1 MPYTVKGCTD
11 IMCLLTWL
19 LQWPV
24 ECNGPIHV
32 ARVPSPYSGQW
43 SVMALDRWPEC
54 HHPAVA
60 QEMHEIEAPTTVT
73 GEGSHLTG
81 NTLHYT

>member
-1 MPYTVKGCTD
+1 M
-11 IMCLLTWL
+11 
-19 LQWPV
+19 
-24 ECNGPIHV
+24 ECNGPTDVARVLSSYSAVACGCNGPTHV
-32 ARVPSPYSGQW
+32 ARVPSPYSDQW